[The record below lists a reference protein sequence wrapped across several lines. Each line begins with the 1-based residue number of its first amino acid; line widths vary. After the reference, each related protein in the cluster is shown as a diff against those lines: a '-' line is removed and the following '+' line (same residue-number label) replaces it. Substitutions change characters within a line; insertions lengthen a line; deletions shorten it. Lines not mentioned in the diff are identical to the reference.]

1 MSRCTIQLMPRIVAV
16 RWLRRGESG
25 RKLARLYRGRDGVWG
40 LLSVRIVPFSSPPA
54 ADMDDSLRSALYDRT
69 GMNFFVCEID
79 GAWHGGW
86 FRIDGGKLE
95 VSSETQRR
103 TVFIDDP
110 DLLPDLLRKVL
121 TDIVCKSASQ
131 EPSTDPPE
139 GQELLS
145 ASLLRRQ

>member
-1 MSRCTIQLMPRIVAV
+1 
-16 RWLRRGESG
+16 
-25 RKLARLYRGRDGVWG
+25 
-40 LLSVRIVPFSSPPA
+40 
-54 ADMDDSLRSALYDRT
+54 
-69 GMNFFVCEID
+69 MNFFVCEID

>member
-1 MSRCTIQLMPRIVAV
+1 
-16 RWLRRGESG
+16 
-25 RKLARLYRGRDGVWG
+25 
-40 LLSVRIVPFSSPPA
+40 
-54 ADMDDSLRSALYDRT
+54 MDDSLRSTLYDRT
-69 GMNFFVCEID
+69 GMNFFVCEIN

-86 FRIDGGKLE
+86 FRIDGGKLQ

-103 TVFIDDP
+103 TVYIDDP

-121 TDIVCKSASQ
+121 TDIVCESASQ
-131 EPSTDPPE
+131 PSAEPPE